1 MQPLFFARQAGAF
14 HLVVSSAYLIE
25 YFRYRGVRVMLA
37 TKAIAVVFLGVTT
50 AIGGVPWVVPVSG
63 LVDAAMLALAWRV
76 HARLVRGEPGGWLAG

>member
-1 MQPLFFARQAGAF
+1 
-14 HLVVSSAYLIE
+14 
-25 YFRYRGVRVMLA
+25 MLA

-50 AIGGVPWVVPVSG
+50 GIGGVPWVVPVSG